1 MLPEWPEPQLPTPS
15 PNANEGGRQ
24 KLIVN
29 AEGVASKTGDTRGK
43 FTGSPGP
50 AASFWGR
57 RANEGGRQ
65 KLIVNA
71 KGVASKTGDTRGK
84 FTGSPGPAA
93 SFRGHGANKH
103 ARKMLTH
110 SLYICVLLFATK
122 KLYIIF
128 HAYDVTMF

>member
-50 AASFWGR
+50 AASF
-57 RANEGGRQ
+57 
-65 KLIVNA
+65 
-71 KGVASKTGDTRGK
+71 
-84 FTGSPGPAA
+84 
-93 SFRGHGANKH
+93 RGHGANKH
-103 ARKMLTH
+103 ARKMLTQ

>member
-43 FTGSPGP
+43 FTGSPGQTKTYCQRRGGCP
-50 AASFWGR
+50 EDGGHTAASFRGR
-57 RANEGGRQ
+57 RANER
-65 KLIVNA
+65 
-71 KGVASKTGDTRGK
+71 
-84 FTGSPGPAA
+84 
-93 SFRGHGANKH
+93 

-110 SLYICVLLFATK
+110 SLSIYVCFCLQLKSCILFFMLMT
-122 KLYIIF
+122 
-128 HAYDVTMF
+128 